1 MKTSGAHPTAAVEDI
16 AHREGEEARGPR
28 LRADYGAFPSRAC
41 IFQIDNVAGLG
52 DQPGDFHVERCFPSE
67 INDCYYSIS
76 FFFFLLGAHGE
87 QTNGRNQANRM
98 GYII

>member
-1 MKTSGAHPTAAVEDI
+1 MQKG
-16 AHREGEEARGPR
+16 GGKGGGPR
-28 LRADYGAFPSRAC
+28 LRADYGAFPSRVC
-41 IFQIDNVAGLG
+41 IVQIDNAAGLG
-52 DQPGDFHVERCFPSE
+52 DQPADFHVERCFPSE

-76 FFFFLLGAHGE
+76 FFFLLGAHSE